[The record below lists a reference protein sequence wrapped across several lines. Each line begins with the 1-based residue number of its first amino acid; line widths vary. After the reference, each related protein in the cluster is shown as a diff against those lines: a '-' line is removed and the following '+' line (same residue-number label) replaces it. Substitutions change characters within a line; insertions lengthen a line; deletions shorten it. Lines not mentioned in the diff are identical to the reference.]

1 MKGFDPLALIAFD
14 LETTGLNPSKAEI
27 IEIGAVKFTID
38 GSVLDRFEQL
48 CRPRAPI
55 PGEII
60 KTTGITNEMVSNA
73 PPLHV
78 ALGRFVEWVG
88 TEDVILV
95 AHNASFDSKFL
106 TASLVRIG
114 LPIPKWGI
122 VDTLQWSFGLK
133 IPLKDFRLATILEA
147 LDQPISPHRALADT
161 EGVVTL
167 VRYLTGDYTDP
178 EAEIRRRKKSLE
190 EAAGHRIRFPR
201 RQFTSALLSD
211 TDPATDRQLKYLR
224 YLKVPEDQLE
234 GLSKRA
240 ASELIDR
247 YK

>member
-1 MKGFDPLALIAFD
+1 MKEADPLALIAFD
-14 LETTGLNPSKAEI
+14 LETTGLNPTRAEI

-38 GSVLDRFEQL
+38 GKVLDRFEQL
-48 CRPRAPI
+48 SKPRAPI
-55 PGEII
+55 PRTII
-60 KTTGITNEMVSNA
+60 KTTGITNEMVSKA
-73 PPLHV
+73 PPLDV

-88 TEDVILV
+88 SEDTILV
-95 AHNASFDSKFL
+95 AHNAPFDAKFL
-106 TASLVRIG
+106 TTALIRIG
-114 LPIPKWGI
+114 LPVPRWGI

-133 IPLKDFRLATILEA
+133 LPLKDFRLATILQA
-147 LDQPISPHRALADT
+147 LDEPINPHRALADT

-167 VRYLTGDYTDP
+167 VSHLTGDYENP
-178 EAEIRRRKKSLE
+178 KSEIQRRKKSLE
-190 EAAGHRIRFPR
+190 EAAAHRIIFPR
-201 RQFTSALLSD
+201 KQFTSVLLSD

-224 YLKVPEDQLE
+224 HLKVPEDQLK

>member
-1 MKGFDPLALIAFD
+1 MNIFQRVSFG
-14 LETTGLNPSKAEI
+14 
-27 IEIGAVKFTID
+27 TIVILHSRTND
-38 GSVLDRFEQL
+38 
-48 CRPRAPI
+48 
-55 PGEII
+55 
-60 KTTGITNEMVSNA
+60 TTGITNEMVSNA

-88 TEDVILV
+88 TEDVTLV
-95 AHNASFDSKFL
+95 AHNAPFDSKFL
-106 TASLVRIG
+106 TASLVRMG
-114 LPIPKWGI
+114 LPVPSWGI

-133 IPLKDFRLATILEA
+133 VPLKDFRLGTILEA

-167 VRYLTGDYTDP
+167 VRYLTGDYRDP
-178 EAEIRRRKKSLE
+178 ESEIRRRQKSLE
-190 EAAGHRIRFPR
+190 EAAAHRITFPR
-201 RQFTSALLSD
+201 KQFTSALLSD
-211 TDPATDRQLKYLR
+211 TEPATDRQLKYLR
-224 YLKVPEDQLE
+224 HLKVPEDQLK